1 MQVKELIAKLQQ
13 LPQEDEIA
21 ITAMDDHFFCTDFD
35 VAAPKEGGTQEIIL
49 NMFIGE
55 TDKPKEVSE
64 SLTAKLNSKFNLKMK
79 EDFEDGEVYEMAI
92 VSFGKDGETERFELD
107 GIEFYKADDEELQS
121 AVDTCIEME
130 FFSDWQEDGV
140 TSYNIDSIEYDEEDG
155 IGTAYVSLFTE

>member
-1 MQVKELIAKLQQ
+1 
-13 LPQEDEIA
+13 
-21 ITAMDDHFFCTDFD
+21 
-35 VAAPKEGGTQEIIL
+35 
-49 NMFIGE
+49 
-55 TDKPKEVSE
+55 
-64 SLTAKLNSKFNLKMK
+64 MK